1 MISTITNVRVF
12 FCNMS
17 LVMLICLTGIKGFG
31 QVESI
36 EEQLQKV
43 KQEENDTAV
52 IYQYVNIALAFNEP
66 QPDSA
71 LKYAIIALEHAKRL
85 GDPSSLGFAYHN
97 LGIVHRFRG
106 EIIPSIEDNKRA
118 IQFFGSINDT
128 ANMGTSLCNLSSVYY
143 DRAMYKEALEAGL
156 KGVKFLKITDDRRGL
171 ASGYSN
177 LGMVFHQQE
186 NYNEAIEQFAK
197 AMEICEA
204 DSDNFGI
211 AQVAINLG
219 NVYHDMGRYKD
230 ALQAYDRS
238 FDLFTKATYVNGQ
251 IIALIDKGGTLKEMG
266 RTLEALVFF
275 KRALKMLEPY
285 GDQPSAAFV
294 YNNLSEIALANGE
307 SNKAIDYAQKALEIG
322 RKTGYRESEKAGLKE
337 LADAYHKK
345 GDYKEAYSYLE
356 QYEVIK
362 DSMINEENTRS
373 MNELSAGYENEK
385 KEMMIENYKKEQ
397 LLSDATLKQRNI
409 ISVAL
414 GLGFLLMMGGAFI
427 AFRAYRQKRKA
438 NDIISAQKQ
447 RVEHQKLLIEE
458 KNNEV
463 MDSITYARRLQ
474 DAVLPAAKQV
484 KEAFP
489 DSFVLYIPK
498 DVVSGD
504 FYWME
509 ETPEFYFLAVADCT
523 GHGVPGAMVSMVGHN
538 GLNRCIHEF
547 ALIDPGE
554 ILDKLN
560 TLVEQTFDKGDENI
574 KDGMDIALIRLDRS
588 GEQLAFSGANNP
600 LYIVRNGELLEIK
613 GNKQPIG
620 KHTDRTPFETHTQ
633 RLAPS
638 DRLYVF
644 SDGYADQFGGPRG
657 KKFKYRPFKELLIK
671 MEGDSM
677 SQQANTLREHFVDW
691 RGQLE
696 QVDDVCV
703 IGLRV

>member
-1 MISTITNVRVF
+1 MAAQGLGQDNNVS
-12 FCNMS
+12 NS
-17 LVMLICLTGIKGFG
+17 IK
-31 QVESI
+31 
-36 EEQLQKV
+36 EQLQQV
-43 KQEENDTAV
+43 KKEQNDTAV
-52 IYQYVNIALAFNEP
+52 VYKYVNIALAFNEP

-71 LKYAIIALEHAKRL
+71 LKYAILALEHAKKL
-85 GDPSSLGFAYHN
+85 GDPSSLGYAYHN

-118 IQFFGSINDT
+118 IQFYKSVHDT

-156 KGVKFLKITDDRRGL
+156 QGVKFLKVADDRKGL
-171 ASGYSN
+171 ASAYSN

-219 NVYHDMGRYKD
+219 NAYHDMGRHED
-230 ALQAYDRS
+230 AIKSYDQS
-238 FDLFTKATYVNGQ
+238 FELFTKANYVNGQ
-251 IIALIDKGGTLKEMG
+251 IIALIDKGGTLKQMG

-285 GDQPSAAFV
+285 GDQPSSAFI
-294 YNNLSEIALANGE
+294 YNNLSEIALENGE
-307 SNKAIDYAQKALEIG
+307 LNKAIDYARMALDIG
-322 RKTGYRESEKAGLKE
+322 KKTGYRESEKAGLKE
-337 LADAYHKK
+337 LADAYREK
-345 GDYKEAYSYLE
+345 GDYKEAFKYLE

-397 LLSDATLKQRNI
+397 LLNEATLKQRNI
-409 ISVAL
+409 ISIAL
-414 GLGFLLMMGGAFI
+414 GLGFILMMGGAFI

-438 NDIISAQKQ
+438 NEIISAQKQ

-458 KNNEV
+458 KNKEV

-474 DAVLPAAKQV
+474 DAVLPAVKQV
-484 KEAFP
+484 KSAFP
-489 DSFVLYIPK
+489 DSFVLYVPK

-509 ETPEFYFLAVADCT
+509 ETADFFFLAVADCT

-547 ALIDPGE
+547 GLLDPGS
-554 ILDKLN
+554 ILDKLS
-560 TLVEQTFDKGDENI
+560 TLVEQTFAKGEENI
-574 KDGMDIALIRLDRS
+574 KDGMDIALVRLNKAAN
-588 GEQLAFSGANNP
+588 QVTFAGANNP
-600 LYIVRNGELLEIK
+600 LYIVHKGELLEIK

-620 KHTDRTPFETHTQ
+620 NHTDRSPFVTHKQ
-633 RLAPS
+633 RLEPG
-638 DRLYVF
+638 DRLYIF

-657 KKFKYRPFKELLIK
+657 KKFKYRPFKQLLVN
-671 MEGDSM
+671 MDDETM
-677 SQQANTLREHFVDW
+677 MQQANILKEQFINW
-691 RGQLE
+691 RGPLE